1 MKKAIPYLFILLL
14 LIILAS
20 STVVMV
26 DPGHVGVLV
35 HRTGAGVDPKIL
47 DVGFHWKWPV
57 VQDIVEYPV
66 YMQTLVLTKS
76 SQEGNKYNEE
86 INVNS
91 IEGQPISC
99 DVSLSFEL
107 DPLKVP
113 ALYSSFTTDFNLITH
128 GFVKQTIRQALQ
140 QVVGQTEIVN
150 FLGKDKAAVVNA
162 VQEELQKKLGEYGF
176 IIKQFTLNEVR
187 APESIVIAI
196 ESKNTMAQEA
206 LRAQNELQKKE
217 FEAQQKVIEADGEA
231 KATLARA
238 KAQAEANNLLSQSIT
253 SNLVEYRRI
262 DKWNGILPQVTGG
275 ATPFLSLASP
285 SK

>member
-113 ALYSSFTTDFNLITH
+113 ALYSSFRTDINLITH